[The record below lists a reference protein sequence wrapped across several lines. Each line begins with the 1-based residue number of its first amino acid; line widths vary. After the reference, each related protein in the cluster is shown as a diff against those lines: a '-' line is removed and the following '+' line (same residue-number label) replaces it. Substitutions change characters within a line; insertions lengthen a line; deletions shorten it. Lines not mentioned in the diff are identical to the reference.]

1 MLHAVCGSSRF
12 LQGRI
17 HLQLLA
23 CCNKSKTDGLN
34 HLLEKPQ
41 AFFAAVWGTLPKLI
55 GNPNRGPLRP
65 LKGAILR
72 FPVNLG

>member
-1 MLHAVCGSSRF
+1 MEGHVL
-12 LQGRI
+12 LQRGLAKYMI
-17 HLQLLA
+17 LLQMV
-23 CCNKSKTDGLN
+23 LN

-55 GNPNRGPLRP
+55 GNPNRGPLCP